1 MPATAEKVATFRSLH
16 IPGAPLFSPN
26 PWDAGSARILEGLG
40 FKALATTSSG
50 FALTLGRRDYG
61 VTRGDVMAHARL
73 VAHAVDIPVSADLEN
88 GFGPSADDTAE
99 TIRLAAET
107 GLAGGS
113 IEDSTGDEAAPVFDR
128 ALAVERVAAA
138 AEAGRRSPNGFV
150 LTARAE
156 AFLYGRGDLGEI
168 ISRLNAFAEAG
179 ADILFAPGLPDMAAV
194 KAVCSSVAKPVNV
207 LIYGALAE
215 QPLEA
220 FAKAGAARL
229 SIGGGFAWPAYGA
242 LVEIAESIKVTGGFS
257 ALKSHA
263 IGAAKARKF
272 LR

>member
-1 MPATAEKVATFRSLH
+1 MPKC
-16 IPGAPLFSPN
+16 PLGQSFP
-26 PWDAGSARILEGLG
+26 
-40 FKALATTSSG
+40 F
-50 FALTLGRRDYG
+50 
-61 VTRGDVMAHARL
+61 
-73 VAHAVDIPVSADLEN
+73 
-88 GFGPSADDTAE
+88 
-99 TIRLAAET
+99 
-107 GLAGGS
+107 
-113 IEDSTGDEAAPVFDR
+113 
-128 ALAVERVAAA
+128 A
-138 AEAGRRSPNGFV
+138 AEAARKSAGGFV

-156 AFLYGRGDLGEI
+156 AYLYGRGELDEI
-168 ISRLNAFAEAG
+168 ITRLNAFAETG
-179 ADILFAPGLPDMAAV
+179 ADVLFAPGLPDMAAV

-257 ALKSHA
+257 ALKNHA